1 MESRSGR
8 AAGRPG
14 RDADYDPAHDAH
26 RRQILRSRRPC
37 LRALAGPVA
46 MTRMT
51 RVYVMPS
58 QARIFDTRSR
68 FSVPLLLLLPSNT
81 HSLAGNIA

>member
-1 MESRSGR
+1 
-8 AAGRPG
+8 
-14 RDADYDPAHDAH
+14 
-26 RRQILRSRRPC
+26 
-37 LRALAGPVA
+37 